1 MASYDPNSE
10 AFGKMQ
16 EEALRRLREM
26 QRRSRSIVGASQPG
40 SQPEA
45 NAPPQRPAQPQAIR
59 PNVHSGSQPENAN
72 PLGDIIK
79 SILGDGLKLDSDRVI
94 IMLLLFVLYK
104 NGADIKLLIA
114 LGYLM
119 L

>member
-26 QRRSRSIVGASQPG
+26 QRRSRSIVGASQP
-40 SQPEA
+40 EA
-45 NAPPQRPAQPQAIR
+45 NAPPQKPAQPQAIR
-59 PNVHSGSQPENAN
+59 PNVHSGSQPESAN